1 MLHLFHIKTNA
12 IPHASHIF
20 FILDKP
26 ANSCYFPPY
35 FMTNGR
41 IKMQTIIEKL
51 NEIFTQSFSNAG
63 YDADLGRVVVS
74 ARPDLCQFQVNG
86 AMSAAKKYRKAP
98 LMIANDVLANIPAN
112 NILEEVNVVAPGF
125 INIKVK
131 DNFIYNFLDE
141 MANTTNCGFTP
152 IENPKTVVI
161 DYGGPNVAKPLHVG
175 HLRSAV
181 IGEALKRMN
190 RFAGNKVIADAHLG
204 DFGLQMGLIIHELSC
219 RQPSLPYFAENY
231 TGEYPT
237 EAPFSLKDLE
247 EIYPFASAK
256 SKEDEEYLTAARN
269 ATKDLQSGRRGYRAL
284 WQHIMTVSLKDLKR
298 NYNRLDV
305 DFDLWQGESDAEP
318 YIPAM
323 VQMMK
328 DKGFA
333 YESEGALVVDVK
345 EETDNAPIPPCIIL
359 KSDGSAIYETT
370 DLATLV
376 EREEKFHPD
385 RVMYVVDKRQVLHF
399 ERVFRCA
406 KKTGVTRA
414 ETELSFIGFG
424 TVNGKDGK
432 PFKTRAGGTMKL
444 SELLDTVE
452 NKVAIKGEE
461 NIATDELTKLKQT
474 IGLAAIK
481 YGDLMNPCESN
492 YIFDIDKFASFE
504 GNTGPYILY
513 TMVRIK
519 SILAKL
525 AEQKPEICNNQSAN
539 HSFPE
544 NNENFSC
551 DSERELALTLTR
563 FSHTLHEAVKKDA
576 PSILCSYI
584 YEISNKFNA
593 FYHDKKILAETDET
607 VLRSLV
613 ALITLTLNVLNIN
626 ITLLGFTAPEKM

>member
-1 MLHLFHIKTNA
+1 
-12 IPHASHIF
+12 
-20 FILDKP
+20 
-26 ANSCYFPPY
+26 
-35 FMTNGR
+35 
-41 IKMQTIIEKL
+41 MQTIIETL
-51 NEIFTQSFSNAG
+51 NEIFTESFKNAG
-63 YDADLGRVVVS
+63 YEADLGRVVVS

-86 AMSAAKKYRKAP
+86 AMSGAKLYRKAP
-98 LMIANDVLANIPAN
+98 LMIANDVVANLPEN
-112 NILEEVNVVAPGF
+112 NIVENVTVVAPGF
-125 INIKVK
+125 INITVK
-131 DNFIYNFLDE
+131 DSFISQYLSE
-141 MANTTNCGFTP
+141 MATAENAGFTKT
-152 IENPKTVVI
+152 ENPKTIVI

-219 RQPSLPYFAENY
+219 RQPSLPYFDESY

-247 EIYPFASAK
+247 EIYPFASGK

-269 ATKDLQSGRRGYRAL
+269 ATKELQSGRRGYRAL
-284 WQHIMTVSLKDLKR
+284 WQHIMNVSLPDLKR
-298 NYNRLDV
+298 NYRRLDV
-305 DFDLWQGESDAEP
+305 DFDLWNGESDSEP
-318 YIPAM
+318 YIPNM
-323 VQMMK
+323 VKMMK

-376 EREEKFHPD
+376 EREEKFQPD

-414 ETELSFIGFG
+414 ETDLSFIGFG

-452 NKVAIKGEE
+452 SQVNIKDAETMTAEE
-461 NIATDELTKLKQT
+461 LKTLSQI

-481 YGDLMNPCESN
+481 YGDLMNPSESN

-519 SILAKL
+519 SILSKL
-525 AEQKPEICNNQSAN
+525 AEKKPEIFTLSSSVSSDTHSEAILKPAQSTP
-539 HSFPE
+539 STFTT
-544 NNENFSC
+544 FTT
-551 DSERELALTLTR
+551 DSERELALTLIR
-563 FSHTLHEAVKKDA
+563 FSHTLNEAIKKDA
-576 PSILCSYI
+576 PAIICSYI
-584 YEISNKFNA
+584 YEIANKFNA

-607 VLRSLV
+607 ILRSLV
-613 ALITLTLNVLNIN
+613 ALITLTYNVLEININ
-626 ITLLGFTAPEKM
+626 LLGFTAPEKM

>member
-1 MLHLFHIKTNA
+1 
-12 IPHASHIF
+12 
-20 FILDKP
+20 
-26 ANSCYFPPY
+26 
-35 FMTNGR
+35 
-41 IKMQTIIEKL
+41 MQTIIETL
-51 NEIFTQSFSNAG
+51 NKIFTESFKNAG

-86 AMSAAKKYRKAP
+86 AMSAAKLYRKAP
-98 LMIANDVLANIPAN
+98 LMIANDVLADIPAN
-112 NILEEVNVVAPGF
+112 DILEEVAVVAPGF
-125 INIKVK
+125 INIKIK
-131 DNFIYNFLDE
+131 DAFISQYLSE
-141 MANTTNCGFTP
+141 MAAAANCGFTP
-152 IENPKTVVI
+152 NENPKTVVI

-219 RQPSLPYFAENY
+219 RQPTLPYFDETY
-231 TGEYPT
+231 TGDYPA

-256 SKEDEEYLTAARN
+256 SKEDEAYLTAARN

-284 WQHIMTVSLKDLKR
+284 WQHIMNVSLADLKR
-298 NYNRLDV
+298 NYSRLDV
-305 DFDLWQGESDAEP
+305 DFDLWYGESDAEP

-323 VQMMK
+323 VRMMK

-345 EETDNAPIPPCIIL
+345 ENTDNAPIPPCIIL

-376 EREEKFHPD
+376 QREEDFHPD

-406 KKTGVTRA
+406 KKTGVTRP
-414 ETELSFIGFG
+414 ETDLSFIGFG

-452 NKVAIKGEE
+452 EKVSIKGEE
-461 NIATDELTKLKQT
+461 EIPAAELAKLKQT

-481 YGDLMNPCESN
+481 YGDLMNPCDSN

-519 SILAKL
+519 SILTKL
-525 AEQKPEICNNQSAN
+525 AANKPELFGTAGGKFCEIAADVLPQSGAYIEVRE
-539 HSFPE
+539 HLGTGFHPRASSQQ
-544 NNENFSC
+544 FSPAFTT
-551 DSERELALTLTR
+551 DSERDLALTLTR
-563 FSHTLHEAVKKDA
+563 FSHTLNEAVKKDA

-584 YEISNKFNA
+584 YEIANKFNV
-593 FYHDKKILAETDET
+593 FYHDKKILAEEDEI

-626 ITLLGFTAPEKM
+626 INLLGFSAPEKM

>member
-1 MLHLFHIKTNA
+1 MK
-12 IPHASHIF
+12 
-20 FILDKP
+20 
-26 ANSCYFPPY
+26 
-35 FMTNGR
+35 
-41 IKMQTIIEKL
+41 TIIEKL
-51 NEIFTQSFSNAG
+51 NEIFTQSFKAAG
-63 YDADLGRVVVS
+63 YDADLGRAVVS

-86 AMSAAKKYRKAP
+86 AMSAAKLYHKAP
-98 LMIANDVLANIPAN
+98 LMIANDVIAHLPENDILA
-112 NILEEVNVVAPGF
+112 EVNVVAPGF

-131 DNFIYNFLDE
+131 DTFLSQYLAE
-141 MANTTNCGFTP
+141 MATAENCGFAKV
-152 IENPKTVVI
+152 ENPKTIVI

-190 RFAGNKVIADAHLG
+190 RFAGHHVIGDAHLG

-219 RQPSLPYFAENY
+219 RQPNLPYFAESY
-231 TGEYPT
+231 TGEYPA
-237 EAPFSLKDLE
+237 EPPFTLADLE
-247 EIYPFASAK
+247 EIYPYASAK
-256 SKEDEEYLTAARN
+256 SKEDEAYLTAARN
-269 ATKDLQSGRRGYRAL
+269 ATKELQAGRRGYRAL

-298 NYNRLDV
+298 NYSRLDV
-305 DFDLWQGESDAEP
+305 DFDLWNGESDSEP

-323 VQMMK
+323 VKMMK

-345 EETDNAPIPPCIIL
+345 EDSDNAPIPPCIIL

-452 NKVAIKGEE
+452 SGVKIKDAET
-461 NIATDELTKLKQT
+461 IPADELKKLCQT
-474 IGLAAIK
+474 IGLAAVK
-481 YGDLMNPCESN
+481 YGDLMNPSESN
-492 YIFDIDKFASFE
+492 YIFDVDKFASFE

-525 AEQKPEICNNQSAN
+525 AAKKPELMNTVNDFAAFTTN
-539 HSFPE
+539 
-544 NNENFSC
+544 
-551 DSERELALTLTR
+551 SERELALVLSR
-563 FSHTLHEAVKKDA
+563 FSHTVSEAIKKDA

-584 YEISNKFNA
+584 YEIANKFNV
-593 FYHDKKILAETDET
+593 FYHDKKILAEEDEVT
-607 VLRSLV
+607 LRSLV
-613 ALITLTLNVLNIN
+613 ALIKLALRILEININ
-626 ITLLGFTAPEKM
+626 LLGFSAPEKM